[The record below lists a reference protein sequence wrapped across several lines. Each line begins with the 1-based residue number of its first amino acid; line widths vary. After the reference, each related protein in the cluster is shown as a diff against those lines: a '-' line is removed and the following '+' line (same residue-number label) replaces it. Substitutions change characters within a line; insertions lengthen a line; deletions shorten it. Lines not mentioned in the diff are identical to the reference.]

1 MPRVQKTLASLFL
14 ILATVAYAGEVL
26 DNAAVIRLVRSGL
39 GSDIVSLKIE
49 QSAARFDLSTDALIA
64 LKNAGVPDPVIK
76 AMLMK
81 SDTPPAPAPP
91 PQPVTGVPPCT
102 TLQYFT
108 LGTSG
113 WDWVPA
119 SLCVTEAVITVDEQN
134 VPLERVV
141 AHCLA
146 KASLLSFGGSM
157 YRGENQEWWFTDGK
171 DTYKFRGKD
180 DEIKAIADFLVRKHP
195 ASKHGSCTDRSI
207 HALFGR
213 Q

>member
-1 MPRVQKTLASLFL
+1 VQKLASLLL
-14 ILATVAYAGEVL
+14 ILATVAHASEVL
-26 DNAAVIRLVRSGL
+26 DNAAVIRMVRSGL
-39 GSDIVSLKIE
+39 GSDIVTLKIE
-49 QSAARFDLSTDALIA
+49 QSAAHFDLSTDGLIA

-76 AMLMK
+76 AMLLK
-81 SDTPPAPAPP
+81 SDTPASPATP
-91 PQPVTGVPPCT
+91 PQPASGAPPCST
-102 TLQYFT
+102 VKYFT
-108 LGTSG
+108 LGTNG

-119 SLCVTEAVITVDEQN
+119 SLCATESAIAIDEQN

-146 KASLLSFGGSM
+146 RTSLLSFGGST

-180 DEIKAIADFLVRKHP
+180 DEIKAIADFLVRRHP
-195 ASKHGSCTDRSI
+195 ASKHGSCTERSI
-207 HALFGR
+207 HALFDR